1 MRNFLV
7 VTNKT
12 KDPDGSRSGRVI
24 ETLKKSGC
32 LCTAHI
38 YTKGNNKGKY
48 FLVNPKDVPADTQAV
63 LILGGDGTFLH
74 AAKDLLDLNLPVV
87 GIYFGTLGFLT
98 EIKPE
103 AFEDALSAIIN
114 EQYNIENR
122 MLIEGEIIK
131 GGKTVYR
138 SQALNDIV
146 LNRSQASSLIR
157 FDVNVNGEFLNS
169 YSADGIVISTP
180 TGSTGYNLSAGGPV
194 AQPTAEIILAT
205 PICAHALNS
214 RSIVFSAD
222 VEISLTAKTK
232 TGERDQKTIVSFD
245 GERDIPLSEGDIIK
259 IKKAEKSVKLIK
271 VNDLSFIEN
280 ISKNMR

>member
-7 VTNKT
+7 VTNQI
-12 KDPDGSRSGRVI
+12 KDPDGSRSEHVI
-24 ETLKKSGC
+24 EMLKRNGC
-32 LCTAHI
+32 SCTAHI
-38 YTKGNNKGKY
+38 YARENSKGRY
-48 FLVNPKDVPADTQAV
+48 FLVDPKNVPKETEAV
-63 LILGGDGTFLH
+63 LVLGGDGTFLH
-74 AAKDLLDLNLPVV
+74 AAKDLLSLNLPIV
-87 GIYFGTLGFLT
+87 GIFFGTLGFLT

-103 AFEDALSAIIN
+103 SFDEALKVIIDGK
-114 EQYNIENR
+114 YNIENR

-131 GGKTVYR
+131 NGRSVYKDF
-138 SQALNDIV
+138 ALNDIV
-146 LNRSQASSLIR
+146 LNRSLASSLIN

-205 PICAHALNS
+205 PICAHTLNS

-222 VEISLTAKTK
+222 VEISLAAKSREGQT
-232 TGERDQKTIVSFD
+232 DQKTIVTFD
-245 GERDIPLSEGDIIK
+245 GERDIPLSQGDVIK
-259 IKKAEKSVKLIK
+259 IKKAEQSVKLIK
-271 VNDLSFIEN
+271 INDLSFIEN